1 MLTFLPL
8 DRIQSL
14 EAAMQQSDYQPNT
27 AQRLLAEEVIG
38 FVHGDEGVSAALTAT
53 QVTHQ
58 PSVHGEVG
66 GLAALSVSVS
76 KAVKV
81 WLA

>member
-14 EAAMQQSDYQPNT
+14 EADMQQSDYEPNT
-27 AQRLLAEEVIG
+27 AQRLLAEEVIS

-58 PSVHGEVG
+58 PSFCMGNWIG
-66 GLAALSVSVS
+66 
-76 KAVKV
+76 
-81 WLA
+81 

>member
-14 EAAMQQSDYQPNT
+14 EADMQQSDYEPNT

-58 PSVHGEVG
+58 PSFCMGNWIG
-66 GLAALSVSVS
+66 
-76 KAVKV
+76 
-81 WLA
+81 

>member
-14 EAAMQQSDYQPNT
+14 EADMQQSDYEPNT

-58 PSVHGEVG
+58 PSLCMGMWVY
-66 GLAALSVSVS
+66 
-76 KAVKV
+76 
-81 WLA
+81 

>member
-14 EAAMQQSDYQPNT
+14 EADMQQSDYQPNT

-38 FVHGDEGVSAALTAT
+38 FVHGDGGVSAALTAT
-53 QVTHQ
+53 QVTYQH
-58 PSVHGEVG
+58 SLCMGRWVG
-66 GLAALSVSVS
+66 
-76 KAVKV
+76 
-81 WLA
+81 